1 VCICALS
8 HSLSRSSQRR
18 LPAASSSSSK
28 QSIDFQFA
36 LSHSLCVCVC
46 VLCFIIVCALYRLA
60 GRELARCNINHTT
73 VTKGIFDLHRSQ
85 AKMDP
90 GKRKVEARFCFL
102 LFLCGGRFSCFAR
115 VGGNAFNQVR
125 RFFLFTKGI
134 SRGWK
139 WKILFCFCAECL
151 SRLLLFTSL
160 LVLVPKIWKIL
171 HKGNYGV

>member
-18 LPAASSSSSK
+18 LPAASSSAAASSLLIFN
-28 QSIDFQFA
+28 S
-36 LSHSLCVCVC
+36 LSLTHYVCVC

-73 VTKGIFDLHRSQ
+73 VTKGIFDLHRSR

-90 GKRKVEARFCFL
+90 ARKVGARFVSSAAADFL
-102 LFLCGGRFSCFAR
+102 VSRALGGER
-115 VGGNAFNQVR
+115 AFNQVR

-134 SRGWK
+134 SPRWK
-139 WKILFCFCAECL
+139 WKILFCFSLECL

-160 LVLVPKIWKIL
+160 LFV
-171 HKGNYGV
+171 